1 MPQLRRCWDE
11 TKNGKGGRLCL
22 FAFFFWRFGP
32 EMLSVFHV
40 LVEGPTDHAE
50 GTQCAH
56 MF

>member
-1 MPQLRRCWDE
+1 MAAG
-11 TKNGKGGRLCL
+11 GKGEGFVCL
-22 FAFFFWRFGP
+22 LFFFWRFGP

-40 LVEGPTDHAE
+40 LVDGPTDHAE